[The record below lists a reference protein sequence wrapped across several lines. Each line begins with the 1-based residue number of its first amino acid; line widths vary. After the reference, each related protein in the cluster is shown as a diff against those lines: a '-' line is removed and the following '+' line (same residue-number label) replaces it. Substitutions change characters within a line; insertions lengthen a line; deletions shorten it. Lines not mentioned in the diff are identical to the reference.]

1 MRNITAYKTFESGG
15 ILDLPQ
21 GWTGSDRYIFREFE
35 FKDFLTAMGFLNGV
49 GEIANRMDHHP
60 KMTIDF
66 NRVLVGTSTHDVG
79 RVTHKDLEL
88 ASAAN
93 ALYHP

>member
-1 MRNITAYKTFESGG
+1 MRNIAHYKAFESEE

-21 GWTGSDRYIFREFE
+21 GWSGSDRYIYREFE

-60 KMTIDF
+60 KVTIDF
-66 NRVLVGTSTHDVG
+66 NRVLVGTSTHDAG

>member
-1 MRNITAYKTFESGG
+1 MKNLAKFKAFESEV
-15 ILDLPQ
+15 ILDLPS
-21 GWTGSDRYIFREFE
+21 GWSGSDKSIYREFK

>member
-1 MRNITAYKTFESGG
+1 MKNITDFKAFESEE
-15 ILDLPQ
+15 ILDLPL

-49 GEIANRMDHHP
+49 AEIANRMDHHP

-79 RVTHKDLEL
+79 RVTYKDLDL

-93 ALYHP
+93 MLYHP

>member
-1 MRNITAYKTFESGG
+1 MRNITAYKTFESEG
-15 ILDLPQ
+15 ILDLPS
-21 GWTGSDRYIFREFE
+21 GWAGSERYIYREFE

-79 RVTHKDLEL
+79 RVTHKDLDL
-88 ASAAN
+88 AGAAN
-93 ALYHP
+93 LLYRP

>member
-1 MRNITAYKTFESGG
+1 MKNLAKFKAFESEE
-15 ILDLPQ
+15 ILDIPL

-49 GEIANRMDHHP
+49 AEIANRMNHHP

-66 NRVLVGTSTHDVG
+66 NRVLVGTSTHDAG
-79 RVTHKDLEL
+79 RVTHKDLDL

-93 ALYHP
+93 MLYHP

>member
-1 MRNITAYKTFESGG
+1 MKNITNFKAFESEE
-15 ILDLPQ
+15 ILDIPL

-49 GEIANRMDHHP
+49 AEIANRMDHHP

-66 NRVLVGTSTHDVG
+66 NRVLVGTSTHDAG
-79 RVTHKDLEL
+79 RVTHKDLDL

-93 ALYHP
+93 MLYHP

>member
-1 MRNITAYKTFESGG
+1 MKNITDFKAFESEE
-15 ILDLPQ
+15 ILDIPL

-49 GEIANRMDHHP
+49 AEIANRMDHHP

>member
-1 MRNITAYKTFESGG
+1 MKNITDFKAFESEE
-15 ILDLPQ
+15 ILDIPL

-49 GEIANRMDHHP
+49 AEIANRMDHHP

-66 NRVLVGTSTHDVG
+66 NRVLVGTSTHDAG
-79 RVTHKDLEL
+79 RVTYKDLDL

-93 ALYHP
+93 MLYHP

>member
-1 MRNITAYKTFESGG
+1 MRNIAHYKAFESEES
-15 ILDLPQ
+15 LDLPQ
-21 GWTGSDRYIFREFE
+21 GWSGSDRYIYREFE

-49 GEIANRMDHHP
+49 GEIANKMDHHP

-79 RVTHKDLEL
+79 RVTHKDLDL
-88 ASAAN
+88 AGAAN
-93 ALYHP
+93 LLYRP

>member
-1 MRNITAYKTFESGG
+1 MRNIAHYKAFESEE

-21 GWTGSDRYIFREFE
+21 GWSGSNRYIYREFE

-49 GEIANRMDHHP
+49 AELANKMDHHP
-60 KMTIDF
+60 KMTIDY
-66 NRVLVGTSTHDVG
+66 NKVLVSTFTHDAEG
-79 RVTHKDLEL
+79 VTYKDLEL

>member
-1 MRNITAYKTFESGG
+1 MKNITDFKAFESEE
-15 ILDLPQ
+15 ILDIPL

-49 GEIANRMDHHP
+49 AEIANRMDHHP

-79 RVTHKDLEL
+79 RVTYKDLDL

-93 ALYHP
+93 MLYHP

>member
-1 MRNITAYKTFESGG
+1 MRHISPYKTFEAEET
-15 ILDLPQ
+15 LDLPQ
-21 GWTGSDRYIFREFE
+21 GWDGSDRYIFREFE

>member
-1 MRNITAYKTFESGG
+1 
-15 ILDLPQ
+15 
-21 GWTGSDRYIFREFE
+21 
-35 FKDFLTAMGFLNGV
+35 MGFLNGV

-79 RVTHKDLEL
+79 RVTHKDLDL
-88 ASAAN
+88 AGAVN
-93 ALYHP
+93 MLYHP

>member
-1 MRNITAYKTFESGG
+1 MRNISPYKTFETEEN
-15 ILDLPQ
+15 LDLPQ
-21 GWTGSDRYIFREFE
+21 GWDGSDRYIFREFE

-79 RVTHKDLEL
+79 RVTHKDLDL
-88 ASAAN
+88 ASAVN
-93 ALYHP
+93 LLYHP

>member
-1 MRNITAYKTFESGG
+1 MRNITAYKTFESEES
-15 ILDLPQ
+15 LDLPQ
-21 GWTGSDRYIFREFE
+21 GWSGSDRYIYREFE

-79 RVTHKDLEL
+79 KVTHKDLDL
-88 ASAAN
+88 AGAAN
-93 ALYHP
+93 LLYRP

>member
-1 MRNITAYKTFESGG
+1 
-15 ILDLPQ
+15 
-21 GWTGSDRYIFREFE
+21 
-35 FKDFLTAMGFLNGV
+35 MGFLNGV

-79 RVTHKDLEL
+79 RVTHKDLDL
-88 ASAAN
+88 ASAVN
-93 ALYHP
+93 LLYHP

>member
-1 MRNITAYKTFESGG
+1 MRNITAYKTFESEES
-15 ILDLPQ
+15 LDLPQ
-21 GWTGSDRYIFREFE
+21 GWSGSDRYIYREFE

-66 NRVLVGTSTHDVG
+66 NRVLVGTSTHDAG
-79 RVTHKDLEL
+79 RVTHKDLDL
-88 ASAAN
+88 AGAAN
-93 ALYHP
+93 LLYRP

>member
-1 MRNITAYKTFESGG
+1 MRNISTYKTFEAEE

-21 GWTGSDRYIFREFE
+21 GWSGSDRYIFREFE

-79 RVTHKDLEL
+79 RVTHKDLDL
-88 ASAAN
+88 AGAIN
-93 ALYHP
+93 MLYHP

>member
-1 MRNITAYKTFESGG
+1 MRNITAYKTFESEG
-15 ILDLPQ
+15 ILDLPP
-21 GWTGSDRYIFREFE
+21 GWSGSDRYIYREFE
-35 FKDFLTAMGFLNGV
+35 FRDFLTAMGFLNGV

-79 RVTHKDLEL
+79 RVTHKDLDL
-88 ASAAN
+88 AGAAN
-93 ALYHP
+93 LLYRP

>member
-1 MRNITAYKTFESGG
+1 MKNITDFKAFESEE
-15 ILDLPQ
+15 ILDIPL

-49 GEIANRMDHHP
+49 AEIANRMDHHP

-66 NRVLVGTSTHDVG
+66 NRVLVGTSTHDAG
-79 RVTHKDLEL
+79 RVTHKDLDL

-93 ALYHP
+93 MLYHP

>member
-1 MRNITAYKTFESGG
+1 MRNISPYKTFEAEGT
-15 ILDLPQ
+15 LDLPQ
-21 GWTGSDRYIFREFE
+21 GWDGSDRYIFREFE

-49 GEIANRMDHHP
+49 AEIANRMDHHP

-93 ALYHP
+93 LLYYP

>member
-1 MRNITAYKTFESGG
+1 
-15 ILDLPQ
+15 
-21 GWTGSDRYIFREFE
+21 
-35 FKDFLTAMGFLNGV
+35 
-49 GEIANRMDHHP
+49 
-60 KMTIDF
+60 
-66 NRVLVGTSTHDVG
+66 LVGTSTHDVG

>member
-1 MRNITAYKTFESGG
+1 MKNITDFKAFESEE
-15 ILDLPQ
+15 ILDIPL
-21 GWTGSDRYIFREFE
+21 GWAGSDRYIFREFE

-49 GEIANRMDHHP
+49 AEIANRMDHHP

-79 RVTHKDLEL
+79 RVTHKDLDL

-93 ALYHP
+93 ILYHP

>member
-1 MRNITAYKTFESGG
+1 MRNITAYKTFESEES
-15 ILDLPQ
+15 LDLPQ
-21 GWTGSDRYIFREFE
+21 GWSGSDRYIYREFE

-79 RVTHKDLEL
+79 RVTHKDLDL
-88 ASAAN
+88 AGAAN
-93 ALYHP
+93 LLYRP

>member
-1 MRNITAYKTFESGG
+1 MRNIAHYKAFESEES
-15 ILDLPQ
+15 LDLPQ
-21 GWTGSDRYIFREFE
+21 GWSGSDRYIYREFE

-49 GEIANRMDHHP
+49 GEIANKIDHHP

-79 RVTHKDLEL
+79 RVTHKDLDL
-88 ASAAN
+88 AGAAN
-93 ALYHP
+93 LLYRP

>member
-1 MRNITAYKTFESGG
+1 MRNIAHYKAFESEEV
-15 ILDLPQ
+15 LDLPL
-21 GWTGSDRYIFREFE
+21 GWEGSDRYIYREFE

-49 GEIANRMDHHP
+49 GEIANRMNHHP

-79 RVTHKDLEL
+79 KVTHKDLEL

>member
-1 MRNITAYKTFESGG
+1 MRNITAYKTFESEG
-15 ILDLPQ
+15 ILDLPP
-21 GWTGSDRYIFREFE
+21 GWSGSDRYIYREFE

-79 RVTHKDLEL
+79 RVTHKDLDL
-88 ASAAN
+88 AGAAN
-93 ALYHP
+93 LLYRP